1 MALFENFPYTDL
13 HQLNLDWIIEQFKK
27 LEQSTVLSVNGQTG
41 EVVLYQSKNVQLPD
55 VPEDNWTMIRLTDGT
70 MRGIYFGRDDIAYIV
85 HGDDLSEVYASNNP
99 PPYPVTSVNGLTG
112 DITLFEEEHIELPG
126 LDDAQLHNWNI
137 FRELNNVMRGIQFED
152 DGTVKIIAGIDR
164 FPVYSSNNPPPYP
177 VTSVNGKTG
186 IITLFTD
193 SSGDIVF
200 PDFEDENIS
209 GWMFARSINNTNCG
223 IQINTDG
230 TIDLLIGEDV
240 YKIYSSN
247 DPQPGF
253 VTDPT
258 SAIMRARE
266 DTTGYIWGILRNTEN
281 GAVGIIFNN
290 TDNTDPDAYIRYLDN
305 NNQMQNLR
313 LLTEGDIPSTGV
325 YNVNGKSGVVTLY
338 GSDCDISST
347 DNRTIPQAIEDVK
360 KLIAIIENT
369 DIATHNISENNYV
382 IWKNN
387 LYTAS
392 TAIVIGDTLS
402 LSNLTVAN
410 TSVFAEIIKLLN
422 KLELQNYS
430 GTGFINTIFDNVAT
444 GITITGLEITK
455 TEFIVDLYVKFTYN
469 QAITVPASGNISN
482 IMIGALNQ
490 NFEASAPHGIRL
502 NSFDDDNKPEVCTFS
517 KSDLRLCAFRSSENG
532 YTIPAN
538 TAFTVVGTYITDH

>member
-13 HQLNLDWIIEQFKK
+13 HQLNLDWIIRQFKQ

-41 EVVLYQSKNVQLPD
+41 AVVLYQSKNVQLPD

-177 VTSVNGKTG
+177 VASVNGKTG

-258 SAIMRARE
+258 SAIMQARE
-266 DTTGYIWGILRNTEN
+266 DTTGYIWGILRNTDN

-325 YNVNGKSGVVTLY
+325 YNINGKSGVVTLY
-338 GSDCDISST
+338 GSDCDMSST

-369 DIATHNISENNYV
+369 DIATHNISEGDYV
-382 IWKNN
+382 IWKNT
-387 LYTAS
+387 LCTAS
-392 TAIVIGDTLS
+392 TAILINDSLS
-402 LSNLTVAN
+402 LSNLTLSSTN
-410 TSVFAEIIKLLN
+410 VFEEIN
-422 KLELQNYS
+422 KLINKLKLINLS
-430 GTGFINTIFDNVAT
+430 GTGYINTLFDSVGT
-444 GITITGLEITK
+444 GFTITGLEIVK
-455 TEFIVDLYVKFTYN
+455 TEFIVDLWLRFEYN
-469 QAITVPASGNISN
+469 QAITVPAPGNTSN
-482 IMIGALNQ
+482 FLIGV
-490 NFEASAPHGIRL
+490 L
-502 NSFDDDNKPEVCTFS
+502 NSNFVPASYHGARLQGCDDNYKSEVLSYGDSLYLT
-517 KSDLRLCAFRSSENG
+517 AFRGSENG

-538 TAFTVVGTYITDH
+538 TTFNVQGTFITDH